1 MSEML
6 LTEKYKDL
14 LESKKAPALTSV
26 TDQAV
31 MAMLLKNTEDEAQ
44 RLLKESTLAGDV
56 AQFTP
61 IMMPLVRRLYPTL
74 IANELLGVQ
83 PMTMPTGFIY
93 ALVNRYTGNGVNT
106 ITPTKRGQILAFA
119 SEADAPAVGATVTG
133 ATSTASGK
141 VVYKEKEK
149 VLVHLNNDTMFQ
161 VENDTVSSK
170 PIKAVYTNEASFRK
184 ILKGYTGSYTTAAG
198 EQMGKEI
205 NEVGFSIEKKAV
217 EVQTRKLK
225 GRYTLEMYEDLK
237 AQHGLLAD
245 EELMSLMKNEMQGE
259 IDREVVDFVNGI
271 ATVVPNAF
279 KPNAADGRWEIEKY
293 RAEVIKIANEARQI
307 GIDTKRGQANVLLC
321 SPKVVTMLE
330 NVGSFK
336 TASIDNSA
344 AQPLSGGVA
353 GTFDNKFKVI
363 VDQYAT
369 SDYITLLYK
378 GTDRRDACGF
388 FSPYVPLT
396 FQRLVD
402 PESGNPSILLRSRYS
417 IDSTPLDPEKYV
429 RSFGVDFSSTALA
442 F

>member
-93 ALVNRYTGNGVNT
+93 ALVNRYTGNGINT
-106 ITPTKRGQILAFA
+106 VTPTKRGQILAFA
-119 SEADAPAVGATVTG
+119 TEADAPAVGATVTG
-133 ATSTASGK
+133 GTSTATGK

-149 VLVHLNNDTMFQ
+149 VLLV
-161 VENDTVSSK
+161 
-170 PIKAVYTNEASFRK
+170 
-184 ILKGYTGSYTTAAG
+184 
-198 EQMGKEI
+198 GKEI

-396 FQRLVD
+396 FQRLID

-417 IDSTPLDPEKYV
+417 IDSNPLDSEKYV
-429 RSFGVDFSSTALA
+429 RTFGVDLTSTALA
-442 F
+442 